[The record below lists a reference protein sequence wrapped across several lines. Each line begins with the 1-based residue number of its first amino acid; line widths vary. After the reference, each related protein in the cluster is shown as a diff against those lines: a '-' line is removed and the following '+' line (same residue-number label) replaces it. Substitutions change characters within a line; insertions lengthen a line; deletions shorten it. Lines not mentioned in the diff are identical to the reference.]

1 MSSIANQQ
9 RNRTRTALVCNV
21 ENEIMALHPKQDA
34 RFSCIVRLK
43 FFVVNMSPHAKV
55 ETAQTTEADMGL
67 EQLQTKDALT
77 CEVVARFL
85 PPTIC

>member
-9 RNRTRTALVCNV
+9 RNRTSTALVCDV
-21 ENEIMALHPKQDA
+21 EKEIMALHPKQDV

-43 FFVVNMSPHAKV
+43 FFVVNMGPHAKV
-55 ETAQTTEADMGL
+55 ETTQPTEAGMGL

-77 CEVVARFL
+77 CEAVARFL